1 MSLVPLPRFVFPT
14 DPPPFWPRRRC
25 CPVNWQS
32 EFLHILFLVW
42 LVSFLVHKGSSES
55 RDSDDRI
62 EEALHRIEERLD
74 AMEERTQRT

>member
-1 MSLVPLPRFVFPT
+1 LNIF
-14 DPPPFWPRRRC
+14 
-25 CPVNWQS
+25 
-32 EFLHILFLVW
+32 FLVW

-74 AMEERTQRT
+74 AMEERTQRS